1 MPCEIVFEGE
11 RAKGFVLDLSAG
23 GLFIQAQTR
32 IGPGTPLE
40 IRLGGSATAA
50 EITLQA
56 EVVRSRRV
64 PLQLASTA
72 GRGIGVRL
80 LEAPAEYYE
89 LLGMV
94 APLNPIGGEDQED
107 DRAYAAEGEED
118 GPRSPRCML
127 AFCYRVRVKQKGGPR
142 SRTLVL
148 PGESPEDAA
157 ARATEKLGEDWEV
170 INVEDGRL
178 LRVRTDFEAVYSS
191 ERIEGSGTLVDISLS
206 GARLEDTEVQ
216 PKIGSA
222 VRADAYAYAS
232 ANDPVRLVGEVVRHT
247 PRGFALQF
255 TSVDEAVRR
264 LVFEACGEP
273 EGPD

>member
-23 GLFIQAQTR
+23 GLFIQSRTR
-32 IGPGTPLE
+32 FRLGTLLE
-40 IRLGGSATAA
+40 IRLGGPATAA
-50 EITLQA
+50 EITLHA

-64 PLQLASTA
+64 PPQLATA
-72 GRGIGVRL
+72 GSGIGVRL

-94 APLNPIGGEDQED
+94 APLNSVGDEDQEE
-107 DRAYAAEGEED
+107 DRAYGVEGEED
-118 GPRSPRCML
+118 GPRSPRSML

-178 LRVRTDFEAVYSS
+178 LRARTDFEAVYSS
-191 ERIEGSGTLVDISLS
+191 EHIGGSGILVDISLS

-222 VRADAYAYAS
+222 VRADVYAYAS

-264 LVFEACGEP
+264 LVFEASGEP